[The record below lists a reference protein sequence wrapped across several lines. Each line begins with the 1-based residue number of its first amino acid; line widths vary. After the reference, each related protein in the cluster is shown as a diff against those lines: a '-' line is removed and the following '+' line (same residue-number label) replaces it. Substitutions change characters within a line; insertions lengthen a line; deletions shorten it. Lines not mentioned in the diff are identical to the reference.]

1 MAAEA
6 EHGDDC
12 ILIDPSRKTCKLGAE
27 PLLPTF
33 SLNTDLVTHLF
44 LIEKMSLLA
53 LRSKQYPSGL
63 TCTCTLHRDGWCTDP
78 SLTFLSTKLFL
89 PLKPQDITG
98 ETYGLGELFPTFTP
112 PGRTLLVLS

>member
-6 EHGDDC
+6 EHGDAC
-12 ILIDPSRKTCKLGAE
+12 ILIDPSRKTCKLDAE
-27 PLLPTF
+27 PLLSTS

-63 TCTCTLHRDGWCTDP
+63 TCTCALHRDGWCTDL
-78 SLTFLSTKLFL
+78 SLTFLSTKKVI
-89 PLKPQDITG
+89 PASQTTG
-98 ETYGLGELFPTFTP
+98 HN
-112 PGRTLLVLS
+112 R